1 MVLIKDLDKDW
12 FWHGYSMGGN
22 SRKKFKDS
30 PQKIVNLGKQG
41 VTLVPEVPAEAVGFV
56 IGLLYGR
63 GKIVQNFNVPTF
75 IQYQDKN
82 AHKSKGEYLTA
93 SIGSKETTAGS
104 TISLPFSILNNTV
117 DNRGFIGYQ
126 FKIKYPKQYLTLNT
140 ITKSSSWPGSFQYQ
154 HDAENG
160 VVLVQGLNESVSYA
174 DAVCGYLDFTI
185 STEAKGTLTVVMSGP
200 SGKGTG
206 SDILTVINGE
216 NYFIQPLT
224 LEDGKIKILGEDEEH
239 DSSNPPVGQDSVV
252 LPPMG
257 TVDDPIGPSVDFIYD
272 FELGL
277 EFIGD
282 SCDANLAVRVEF
294 GDGSYEMV
302 YIPVEEGVHRYQ
314 GKIPIKLPSL
324 KPGPIII
331 KIWVETED
339 EDAVYYWFIKAGA
352 LWTFESEV
360 PREEVNQIPIVIPK
374 ISVYEGFRLTGDYRI
389 TSGDTP
395 PTPPPAP
402 DRNAV
407 GENLIL
413 VGGYRVD
420 FAGGS
425 GEEEETG
432 TFDDL
437 GIVDGFRIT
446 FEGGLNV

>member
-12 FWHGYSMGGN
+12 FWPGYSMGGN

-30 PQKIVNLGKQG
+30 PNKIVNLGKQG
-41 VTLVPEVPAEAVGFV
+41 VKLVPETPAEAVGFV

-63 GKIVQNFNVPTF
+63 GKIVQNFNVPTL

-126 FKIKYPKQYLTLNT
+126 YKIKYPKQYLTLNT
-140 ITKSSSWPGSFQYQ
+140 ITQSSTWTGSFKYQ

-160 VVLVQGLNESVSYA
+160 VVLVQGMNDSVSYV
-174 DAVCGYLDFTI
+174 DEIFGYLNFTV
-185 STEAKGTLTVVMSGP
+185 STEAKGTLTVNMQGP

-216 NYFIQPLT
+216 NYFIQPLN
-224 LEDGKIKILGEDEEH
+224 LEDGKIKILGDGEEH
-239 DSSNPPVGQDSVV
+239 DSSRPPVGQDSVV
-252 LPPMG
+252 IPPMG

-272 FELGL
+272 FEFGL
-277 EFIGD
+277 EFIGG

-374 ISVYEGFRLTGDYRI
+374 VSVFDGFRIIDRFRLSFEE
-389 TSGDTP
+389 SGGGEEP
-395 PTPPPAP
+395 PVVV
-402 DRNAV
+402 DRLAV
-407 GENLIL
+407 GEIMQLLDEFESELYGII
-413 VGGYRVD
+413 
-420 FAGGS
+420 
-425 GEEEETG
+425 ET
-432 TFDDL
+432 TELDDL
-437 GIVDGFRIT
+437 GITDRFRIS
-446 FEGGLNV
+446 FEGG